1 MKKTLLLLAA
11 SVACAFPALA
21 QKTYT
26 LTSPDGASPERPS
39 RRAMH

>member
-26 LTSPDGASPERPS
+26 LTSPDGVFERPS